1 MTMTPSGAGAPNLIE
16 RVQNIL
22 LKPQT
27 EWERID
33 GEEANVS
40 NLYMGYV
47 LPLAAVAAICSLVG
61 MSVFGYSGFGITY
74 RLPLVAGVVTA
85 VLQVIMALVGTYVLA
100 LIANAL
106 APNFGSQQ
114 NIGQAHK
121 LAAYGSTASFLAGVF
136 SLYPPLAMLGILG
149 LYSLVLL
156 YLGLP
161 RLMKTPEDKRIG
173 YFATVIIVAIVVWIV
188 IGVVVGA
195 VRTAIPGA
203 GPPGINFSQSSPM
216 ITAPS
221 GSAQGS
227 VTLPGGGTLDLSQ
240 IEQMGQAMS
249 EGGAGAAAD
258 PALLAARLPQA
269 LPGGFTLVSSS
280 NGAAMGAANAEAVY
294 QSGDARVTVTVTDM
308 GAMGAVA
315 AMAGAANV
323 QQNEQSADG
332 YSRVQTVN
340 GRMITE
346 EVNTANRTAS
356 YGVVGRGVAV
366 TADGSGG
373 VSIEQV
379 RAVVNSLNIEQ
390 LERDFGA

>member
-1 MTMTPSGAGAPNLIE
+1 
-16 RVQNIL
+16 
-22 LKPQT
+22 
-27 EWERID
+27 
-33 GEEANVS
+33 
-40 NLYMGYV
+40 
-47 LPLAAVAAICSLVG
+47 

-85 VLQVIMALVGTYVLA
+85 VMQVIMGLVGTYVLA
-100 LIANAL
+100 MIANAL

-121 LAAYGSTASFLAGVF
+121 LAVYGSTASFLASVF

-161 RLMKTPEDKRIG
+161 RLMKTPEDKRVG
-173 YFATVIIVAIVVWIV
+173 YFATMIIVAIVVWIV

-195 VRTAIPGA
+195 VRGAIPGA
-203 GPPGINFSQSSPM
+203 SPPGFSFGQSQQPA

-221 GSAQGS
+221 SSSAQGS
-227 VTLPGGGTLDLSQ
+227 VTLPGGGSIDLSQ

-249 EGGAGAAAD
+249 EGGAGAAAAD
-258 PALLAARLPQA
+258 PAQLAARLPQA
-269 LPGGFTLVSSS
+269 LPGGFTQVSSS
-280 NGAAMGAANAEAVY
+280 SGAAMGAANAEAVY
-294 QSGDARVTVTVTDM
+294 QNGDAQVTVTVTDL

-323 QQNEQSADG
+323 QQNRQDADG
-332 YSRVQTVN
+332 YERVQTVN

-346 EVNTANRTAS
+346 EVSAASGRAS
-356 YGVVGRGVAV
+356 YGIVGRGVAV
-366 TADGSGG
+366 TAEGTGG
-373 VSIEQV
+373 ASIEQV
-379 RAVVNSLNIEQ
+379 RAVVESLNIEQ
-390 LERDFGA
+390 LEREFGA